1 MKMLTDMKHN
11 LLKYTLVFVTA
22 LLLTSCATWQRG
34 RHIYTSPYP
43 YSVEADSSRLVT
55 LDVNLVIPD
64 GYFSRRSRIIITP
77 EVIADDSATLGQ
89 LKPVVLDG
97 SIFHKKTLRRQALE
111 KHYVDPYAA
120 QAQRISLSKPAFIPY
135 QAVFQMPEEY
145 DHGVVAAAVSHDGCA
160 SCTGIDRL
168 VIADITVPEP
178 EIEPEP
184 VIERPVH
191 ESLGLTW
198 MEPEFVVR
206 EKLMQGQGTAHL
218 QFIINKYD
226 IVPELSN
233 NRRELEDMVSKL
245 EPILNDTLATITSI
259 TIYGMASADGS
270 LAFNTPLS
278 ANRAQSAKNWLA
290 ERLQLPADLVSRIQT
305 GSRPEGW
312 QPVLDAMTRA
322 GNPDSVKVKDILT
335 RYADKNDDVQE
346 YHIRRLACW
355 PTIRDNYLQKDR
367 KVDYT
372 YAWKI
377 RSFTTD
383 AELVTEYRNRPD
395 AFNEEELLRVA
406 QLATTDGSQMAVYRY
421 VLSRF
426 PASEVAANNLAILLE
441 RYGQYDEARQ
451 VIEAQKQFKSYQKK

>member
-1 MKMLTDMKHN
+1 MNMKHN
-11 LLKYTLVFVTA
+11 ILRNIWVLPMAVLLA
-22 LLLTSCATWQRG
+22 SCATYKRDL
-34 RHIYTSPYP
+34 HISPFPLP
-43 YSVEADSSRLVT
+43 YSVEADDNRQVT
-55 LDVNLVIPD
+55 LDMGLLIPK
-64 GYFSRRSRIIITP
+64 GYFSKRSRIIVAP
-77 EVIADDSATLGQ
+77 EVVDNTSHTIVQ
-89 LKPVVLDG
+89 LKPVVLEG
-97 SIFHKKTLRRQALE
+97 SVFHKKNIRRLALE
-111 KHYVDPYAA
+111 KKYSDPYAA
-120 QAQRISLSKPAFIPY
+120 HAQRIKLSKPVTIPY
-135 QAVFQMPEEY
+135 SDTFVMPEGI
-145 DHGVVAAAVSHDGCA
+145 DSAVVEAAVSHDGCA
-160 SCTGIDRL
+160 SCTGFDRIML
-168 VIADITVPEP
+168 ADVTVSEP
-178 EIEPEP
+178 PLEPEP
-184 VIERPVH
+184 VVEVPVH

-206 EKLMQGQGTAHL
+206 EKQMQGQGTAHL

-233 NRRELEDMVSKL
+233 NRSELEAMVSKL
-245 EPILNDTLATITSI
+245 EPILGDTLATITSI
-259 TIYGMASADGS
+259 TIYGMASADGPLS
-270 LAFNTPLS
+270 FNTPLS
-278 ANRAQSAKNWLA
+278 ANRAKSAKNWLA
-290 ERLQLPADLVSRIQT
+290 ERLQLPSSVVSLIQT

-383 AELVTEYRNRPD
+383 AELVAEYRNRPD

-406 QLATTDGSQMAVYRY
+406 QLTANDQSQMAVYRY
-421 VLSRF
+421 TLSRY

-451 VIEAQKQFKSYQKK
+451 VIEVQKLFKSYKKK